1 MGSVLLGILDN
12 ATLYCP
18 VLAAIETDPITGI
31 ERPTESVVAVR
42 AMIKLDERPTRDS
55 TRTQPN
61 NHPGQKIIGKF
72 CENVPPLVATTVN
85 AIVSGVK
92 GRITL
97 EPVFESPEV
106 DSFDLTPLL
115 GTSIRGYLETV
126 DWE

>member
-18 VLAAIETDPITGI
+18 VLAAIERDPITGI
-31 ERPTESVVAVR
+31 ERPIESIVAVR
-42 AMIKLDERPTRDS
+42 ATIDLDERPTRDS

-61 NHPGQKIIGKF
+61 NHPGQKITGNF
-72 CENVPPLVATTVN
+72 CEKVPPMGVTTVN

-106 DSFDLTPLL
+106 DSFNLTPLL
-115 GTSIRGYLETV
+115 GASIRGYFEAV